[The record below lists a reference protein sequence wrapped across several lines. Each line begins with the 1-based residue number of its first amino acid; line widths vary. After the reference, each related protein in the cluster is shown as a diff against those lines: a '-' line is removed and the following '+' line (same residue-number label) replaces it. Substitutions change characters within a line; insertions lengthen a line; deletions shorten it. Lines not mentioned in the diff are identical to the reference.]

1 MNTLCPFGPY
11 KPEFTP
17 HSSDVFKV
25 HVFNN
30 KQSLKVDFL
39 LQSRDYFHFR
49 DLEMLPINC

>member
-49 DLEMLPINC
+49 DLEILPINC